1 MKAGCARPNLQLRRY
16 IGEKLVFIGEN
27 KKKRIDKMLI
37 INALLKYLLG
47 SLLGRFLFIG
57 GNS

>member
-16 IGEKLVFIGEN
+16 IREKLGFIGEY

>member
-1 MKAGCARPNLQLRRY
+1 MKAGGARPNLQLRRY
-16 IGEKLVFIGEN
+16 IGEKLGFIGEY

>member
-16 IGEKLVFIGEN
+16 IGEKLGFIGEY
-27 KKKRIDKMLI
+27 KKRIDKILI

>member
-16 IGEKLVFIGEN
+16 IGEKLEFIGEY